1 MYKKFLGLLL
11 GLLSSTY
18 VVAGDYIIG
27 ASVGV
32 ASGGED
38 VTSLNDQ
45 LFEAGFTAAA
55 STSGDIRTA
64 FKIYGGYNF
73 ESNWGVNLAY
83 VDLGE
88 ATVGFTGLDVP
99 IDELLDG
106 LGEIH
111 PRSAQ
116 GVKLS
121 ATYLRELNKSMHIQ
135 VALGIFDWSTSYTI
149 GGLTVDGDLVGR
161 EINQNGTSVST
172 GLGLVHRL
180 TNNMSWHLD
189 WDFYAIESEPVNV
202 FLFGVSYKL

>member
-121 ATYLRELNKSMHIQ
+121 ATYMHELNKSMHIQ